1 MKLTRDE
8 VEHLGRLARL
18 ALTEEEKE
26 RYATELSAILDY
38 VEQLQEVDTTD
49 VEPTSQVT
57 GVEDVYR
64 EDVAVPQNEEVVKKI
79 IEQFPEREGNLL
91 KVPGVFE

>member
-1 MKLTRDE
+1 MKLTREE
-8 VEHLGRLARL
+8 VEHLGRLARI
-18 ALTEEEKE
+18 ALTDEEKE

-57 GVEDVYR
+57 GLEDVYR
-64 EDVAVPQNEEVVKKI
+64 EDVAVPQSREVMKEI
-79 IEQFPEREGNLL
+79 IEQFPDREGDLL

>member
-18 ALTEEEKE
+18 ALTDEEKE
-26 RYATELSAILDY
+26 RYATELSAILEF

-57 GVEDVYR
+57 GLEDVYR
-64 EDVAVPQNEEVVKKI
+64 EDVVRVCDEETRKKI
-79 IEQFPEREGNLL
+79 IAQFPERDEDLL

>member
-1 MKLTRDE
+1 MKLTRE
-8 VEHLGRLARL
+8 EIEHLGKLARI

-57 GVEDVYR
+57 GLEDVYR
-64 EDVAVPQNEEVVKKI
+64 EDVVAPQSEEVVKKI
-79 IEQFPEREGNLL
+79 IEQFPEREGDLL

>member
-18 ALTEEEKE
+18 ALTEEEKG
-26 RYATELSAILDY
+26 RYATELSAILEY

-57 GVEDVYR
+57 GLEDVYR
-64 EDVAVPQNEEVVKKI
+64 EDVVRSCDEETRRKI
-79 IEQFPEREGNLL
+79 VAQFPDRDGDLL

>member
-8 VEHLGRLARL
+8 VEYLGRLARL
-18 ALTEEEKE
+18 SLTEEEKAQ
-26 RYATELSAILDY
+26 YAAELSDILEF

-57 GVEDVYR
+57 GLEDVYR
-64 EDVAVPQNEEVVKKI
+64 EDAVRACDEETRKKI
-79 IEQFPEREGNLL
+79 IAQFPEREGDLL